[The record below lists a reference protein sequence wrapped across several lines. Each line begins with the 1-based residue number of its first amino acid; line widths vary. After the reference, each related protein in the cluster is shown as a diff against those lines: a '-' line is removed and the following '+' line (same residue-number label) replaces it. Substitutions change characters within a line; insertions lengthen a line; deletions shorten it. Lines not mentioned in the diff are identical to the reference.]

1 MNQVEIYLYTLALIM
16 ICQFVFFSGSLFLIL
31 EFKKAST
38 LRKYFMPRN
47 EIMKKFLHFI
57 RACPERVI

>member
-1 MNQVEIYLYTLALIM
+1 MNQVKTYLYTLAITM
-16 ICQFVFFSGSLFLIL
+16 ICQFVIFFGMFLIL
-31 EFKKAST
+31 EYKKAST